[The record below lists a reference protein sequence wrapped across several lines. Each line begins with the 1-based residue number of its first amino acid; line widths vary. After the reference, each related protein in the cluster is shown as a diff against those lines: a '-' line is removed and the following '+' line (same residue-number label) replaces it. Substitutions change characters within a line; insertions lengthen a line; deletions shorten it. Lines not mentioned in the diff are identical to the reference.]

1 MIDMDKTISQVI
13 AEIENVIAEYR
24 QKAVDIVEQQRQQNP
39 SLNPIGDGSVCYTIK
54 FSDLSP
60 DKVLSPQFYNWEW
73 QFDSIIKKMKAQT
86 SLTTLRNVLE
96 RIVET
101 GKLDG
106 DRLHP
111 EVIDVLKRVL

>member
-1 MIDMDKTISQVI
+1 MDKTISQVI

-24 QKAVDIVEQQRQQNP
+24 QKAVDIVESQRQQNP
-39 SLNPIGDGSVCYTIK
+39 ALKPLGDGKTCYTIK
-54 FSDLSP
+54 LSDLSS
-60 DKVLSPQFYNWEW
+60 DRVLSPQFYNWEW
-73 QFDSIIKKMKAQT
+73 QFDAIIKKMKAQT

-96 RIVET
+96 RVVET

-111 EVIDVLKRVL
+111 EVLNVLKGVL

>member
-1 MIDMDKTISQVI
+1 MDKTISQVI

-24 QKAVDIVEQQRQQNP
+24 QKAVDIVEQQRRQNP
-39 SLNPIGDGSVCYTIK
+39 ALKPIGDGSVCYTLK
-54 FSDLSP
+54 FSDLSA
-60 DKVLSPQFYNWEW
+60 DRVLSPLFYNWEW
-73 QFDSIIKKMKAQT
+73 QFDGIIKKMKAQT

-96 RIVET
+96 RMVET

-111 EVIDVLKRVL
+111 EVLNVLKGVL